1 MEKRY
6 PMISITLS
14 PSSVSDTKKVTASES
29 FNKTSEDV
37 PQQIVGGSQQHHPR
51 FEPSDIT
58 QEMLDGAKDVIV
70 KKREMKEEEVQ
81 AAASR
86 CKPMVICG
94 MTFEASNSWNDIY
107 GLEKFLGVLR
117 TSFTK

>member
-14 PSSVSDTKKVTASES
+14 PSSISDTKKVTASES
-29 FNKTSEDV
+29 INNKTSEDV
-37 PQQIVGGSQQHHPR
+37 PQQTVGGSQQHHPR

-81 AAASR
+81 AAAS
-86 CKPMVICG
+86 P
-94 MTFEASNSWNDIY
+94 W
-107 GLEKFLGVLR
+107 
-117 TSFTK
+117 